1 MCCYIY
7 KKKKKNDFNVLKLYV
22 CGMAWHGMA
31 ACDLKRENST
41 GNWGKWVTVRI
52 STQIEFEAHE
62 R

>member
-22 CGMAWHGMA
+22 CGMA

-41 GNWGKWVTVRI
+41 GKWGEWITDRI
-52 STQIEFEAHE
+52 STQIEFDAHE
-62 R
+62 MR